1 MSGKRDKSSASSSS
15 PFSVLKGLAVSP
27 PPVGKKT
34 PPPVAPPR
42 RDEDEE
48 NTPADFASVMAD
60 LGVKPMAP
68 ARNAIPAAPPAPT
81 ATGESPQP
89 AIVTEEELFINALNG
104 MTAVF
109 RDELPAEVEPQSAP
123 RRMKL
128 VRQGKLFPEATL
140 DLHGLTRDEARL
152 RTRHFLD
159 NSVHHGFK
167 TVLLITGRGLRSPE
181 GPVLRD
187 ELERYLNHDAAA
199 WVVEWGRAPGSLGGD
214 GALVVFL
221 KGRKGGGE

>member
-1 MSGKRDKSSASSSS
+1 MAGKRDKSPASSPS

-27 PPVGKKT
+27 PPAGKKVV
-34 PPPVAPPR
+34 PPPAPR
-42 RDEDEE
+42 RDVDD
-48 NTPADFASVMAD
+48 TPADFASAMAD
-60 LGVKPMAP
+60 LGVKPITPGSTAP
-68 ARNAIPAAPPAPT
+68 PVPAADPVPGLLAPPPL
-81 ATGESPQP
+81 PP
-89 AIVTEEELFINALNG
+89 PTEEELFLSALNG
-104 MTAVF
+104 ITAVF
-109 RDELPAEVEPQSAP
+109 RDELPAEVEPQASP

-187 ELERYLNHDAAA
+187 ELERYLSHDAAA
-199 WVVEWGRAPGSLGGD
+199 WVAEWGRAPGNLGGE

>member
-1 MSGKRDKSSASSSS
+1 M
-15 PFSVLKGLAVSP
+15 
-27 PPVGKKT
+27 
-34 PPPVAPPR
+34 APPR
-42 RDEDEE
+42 RDEDVE
-48 NTPADFASVMAD
+48 NTPADFARVMAD
-60 LGVKPMAP
+60 LGVKPIAP
-68 ARNAIPAAPPAPT
+68 VKHVIPAVPPDA
-81 ATGESPQP
+81 AAAGQSPQP
-89 AIVTEEELFINALNG
+89 AIATEEELFLQALTG
-104 MTAVF
+104 ITPVF
-109 RDELPAEVEPQSAP
+109 RDELPVEVEPQASP

-140 DLHGLTRDEARL
+140 DLHGLTRDDARL

-187 ELERYLNHDAAA
+187 ELERYLSHDAAA
-199 WVVEWGRAPGSLGGD
+199 WVVEWGRAPGNLGGD

>member
-1 MSGKRDKSSASSSS
+1 MSGKRDKSSVSSSS

-27 PPVGKKT
+27 PPAGKKT
-34 PPPVAPPR
+34 PSVAPPR

-68 ARNAIPAAPPAPT
+68 ARNAIPVAPPTAP
-81 ATGESPQP
+81 ATGKFVPPSPP
-89 AIVTEEELFINALNG
+89 TEEELFLNALG
-104 MTAVF
+104 SMTAVF
-109 RDELPAEVEPQSAP
+109 RDELPAEVEPQPAP

-221 KGRKGGGE
+221 KARKGGGE